1 MSFVGYVEVFG
12 THSSIPKVPSIDEC
26 PSHRI
31 KTCICRL
38 LYASIII
45 IESVHGYY
53 ECHWK

>member
-1 MSFVGYVEVFG
+1 MSFVGYGEVFG

-31 KTCICRL
+31 KTGICRL

-53 ECHWK
+53 ECRWK